1 MSNRKLLVGASIPTG
16 LKAVKDFEAMKL
28 GEIVLMTLP
37 DDAAQAA
44 EVMRYCRERGIYV
57 MLGEIVHRGGDER
70 WRYFNM
76 GKDELNKVFAEAGDY
91 YLGRYTIGEAGGIM
105 YWPKEY
111 TIKRAVKNY
120 TNLPPAK
127 DVVDAKQK
135 YIDYLKGYID
145 REERDI
151 ANGPLLNVD
160 SSMLFKYQAEAGIDY
175 LTLEM
180 FPGSPLRMFPAI
192 RGCARAMDKYWGVH
206 IAIGCYGGFA
216 IDGLWMKRW
225 RQSLYL
231 SYLVGCEFIFP
242 ESGYYAFGYQSRE
255 GAKKFPFD
263 CKEMK
268 DARAELREFVRF
280 HKIHPRP
287 SNNPR
292 VKMAVIFGQYDG
304 CPGLWN
310 KYAWGQY
317 ESGNQWK
324 DSDAERSWEMTDV
337 LTTRENPYSE
347 LQLGENSF
355 SGNPPYGQYDILPA
369 EAPLEVMQQYSDIVF
384 LGYNLMDS
392 PLYAKL
398 VAYVK
403 AGGNLLMW
411 LPHCNVNPAR
421 SAACRSAGSDPRVR
435 AACRSAGSDQRD
447 SGIQL
452 FNNGDLS
459 ELFGVKITGRL
470 EPNVVGVKSLG
481 NGVLPIAYRGISR
494 DPVMI
499 GDITC
504 ATVELTSKE
513 AIITA
518 GFTGVHGATVE
529 LLEATPAL
537 IEHSLGKGKARL
549 VPAFDYPGAPGM
561 RLWAE
566 HLLRNISLASQGDIR
581 LLSSDSVRYAVYDAA
596 GYSVLYALN
605 TEFDV
610 TQSVKVMVDGVA
622 AEEATIPA
630 SSIGVFFIR
639 EGLVIHPELKETAV
653 TAWNGGACTLVS
665 LADQKVAIANTTAVE
680 VPLTL
685 NGATVVVPANDTATI
700 ACAEAHGD
708 LPNDLFTKDYMVEPP
723 LVVTDTRLPY

>member
-76 GKDELNKVFAEAGDY
+76 GKEELNKVFAEAGDY

-111 TIKRAVKNY
+111 TIKRAVHNY

-127 DVVDAKQK
+127 DVRDAKQK

-160 SSMLFKYQAEAGIDY
+160 SSMLFKYQAEAGIDH

-242 ESGYYAFGYQSRE
+242 ESGYYSFGYQSRE
-255 GAKKFPFD
+255 GAKSFPFD

-268 DARAELREFVRF
+268 QARAELREFVRF

-287 SNNPR
+287 SNSPR
-292 VKMAVIFGQYDG
+292 VKMAVIYGMYDG

-369 EAPLEVMQQYSDIVF
+369 EAPLEVMQQYSEIVF
-384 LGYNLMDS
+384 LGYNLMDAT
-392 PLYAKL
+392 LYAKL

-411 LPHCNVNPAR
+411 LPHCNVNP
-421 SAACRSAGSDPRVR
+421 VR
-435 AACRSAGSDQRD
+435 GGD
-447 SGIQL
+447 IQL

-459 ELFGVKITGRL
+459 ELFGAKITGRL
-470 EPNVVGVKSLG
+470 EPNVVGVKAIG
-481 NGVLPIAYRGISR
+481 NGVLPIAYRGIKR

-504 ATVELTSKE
+504 AMVELTSKD

-561 RLWAE
+561 RPWAE
-566 HLLRNISLASQGDIR
+566 HLLRNISLSAQGDIR

-610 TQSVKVMVDGVA
+610 TQSVKVVVDGA
-622 AEEATIPA
+622 TAPEATIPA
-630 SSIGVFFIR
+630 SSMGVFFIR
-639 EGLVIHPELKETAV
+639 NGLVIHPELKETAV
-653 TAWNGGACTLVS
+653 VSWDDTACTFVS
-665 LADQKVAIANTTAVE
+665 LAEQKLTIANTTAKE
-680 VPLTL
+680 ATLTL
-685 NGATVVVPANDTATI
+685 NGAKVTIPANGVATVD
-700 ACAEAHGD
+700 CAEAHGN
-708 LPNDLFTKDYMVEPP
+708 LPADLFAKDYMVEPP